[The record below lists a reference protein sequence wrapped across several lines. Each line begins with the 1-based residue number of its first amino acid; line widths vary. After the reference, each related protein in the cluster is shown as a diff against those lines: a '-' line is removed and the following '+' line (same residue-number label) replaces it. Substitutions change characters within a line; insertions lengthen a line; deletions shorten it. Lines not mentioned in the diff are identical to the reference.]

1 MSEATLSPFR
11 ACRCWHAP
19 VVALPSGKRASY
31 RAFSPH
37 NIPPICDRDP
47 LRICI
52 AEHTAGYAID
62 ESSGHALHSSGD
74 FASQKRPRGS
84 GRAKLTPQLPA
95 GKRLG
100 LFPPRHLPEA
110 CPLSHLHL
118 SRSLARIAA
127 KKPQHGARSSF
138 GHAPT
143 EPCVLVDP
151 LDHAELAMSTRVRA
165 WIQTELWLLDT

>member
-11 ACRCWHAP
+11 ACCCWHAP
-19 VVALPSGKRASY
+19 VVALPSRKRASY
-31 RAFSPH
+31 RASSPH

-47 LRICI
+47 LRIGI

-84 GRAKLTPQLPA
+84 GQAKLTPQLPA

-110 CPLSHLHL
+110 CPLSHLTC
-118 SRSLARIAA
+118 LAPLLESQPKASA
-127 KKPQHGARSSF
+127 MEPE
-138 GHAPT
+138 APSVMLQQSHT
-143 EPCVLVDP
+143 
-151 LDHAELAMSTRVRA
+151 S
-165 WIQTELWLLDT
+165 